1 MGKAPSQCTVMGKSS
16 YSNPTIDKVQNRLKT
31 SIKDIKT
38 RLFLGHPAP
47 DLQVRKAAL
56 SGTIARSQV
65 LPGRDLWE
73 AEKNSSVTSVCCLF
87 TLADKVGLL
96 FGSDRATWAS

>member
-1 MGKAPSQCTVMGKSS
+1 ML
-16 YSNPTIDKVQNRLKT
+16 QNRLIT
-31 SIKDIKT
+31 SIKGIKT

-56 SGTIARSQV
+56 LGTIAGSQV
-65 LPGRDLWE
+65 LPGRDLWD
-73 AEKNSSVTSVCCLF
+73 AGKNSSVISVCCLF

-96 FGSDRATWAS
+96 FGSDRAMWAS